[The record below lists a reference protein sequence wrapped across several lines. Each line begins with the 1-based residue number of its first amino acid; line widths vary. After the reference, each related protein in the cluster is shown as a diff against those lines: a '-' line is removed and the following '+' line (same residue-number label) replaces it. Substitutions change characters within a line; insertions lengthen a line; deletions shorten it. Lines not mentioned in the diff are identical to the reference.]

1 MNVIS
6 KIFFIIVLGYILEL
20 FFPWYS
26 AAIAA
31 FIVGYA
37 IRSRFSFL
45 AGFVG
50 VALLWTLKALIIDVT
65 SSSDLAS
72 RVAQIFPVQHTVF
85 LYLVMAA
92 LGGLVGGFGC
102 MTGALMQSENRKSFG
117 R

>member
-1 MNVIS
+1 MNVLA
-6 KIFFIIVLGYILEL
+6 KIVLTIVLAYILEL

-31 FIVGYA
+31 FLSGYA
-37 IRSRFSFL
+37 IRSRLSFL
-45 AGFVG
+45 AGFI
-50 VALLWTLKALIIDVT
+50 AIAILWTFKALIIDIT
-65 SSSDLAS
+65 SASDLAT
-72 RVAQIFPVQHTVF
+72 RVAHILPLQHTAF
-85 LYLVMAA
+85 LYLVMAL